1 MTFSNSVQEQYH
13 TAVQVD
19 LSSEKV
25 FDDDNDGSNTFTAG
39 HGDKTALS
47 NKVTSGG
54 QKKKKPGNS
63 NQVGNTWR

>member
-1 MTFSNSVQEQYH
+1 M
-13 TAVQVD
+13 D

-39 HGDKTALS
+39 HGEGDKTALS
-47 NKVTSGG
+47 NKVTPGG

-63 NQVGNTWR
+63 NQVGKHMEIKY

>member
-1 MTFSNSVQEQYH
+1 M
-13 TAVQVD
+13 D

-39 HGDKTALS
+39 HGDGDKTVSDPGS
-47 NKVTSGG
+47 NKVTPGG

-63 NQVGNTWR
+63 KQVGKHMEIKY